1 MSEQQENGSKIET
14 MKAKLLHFLSIMTI
28 EPMMFLQALAWKMIV
43 VSENQMLLYKICRE
57 EQFNMT
63 AEYCSSFEDHS
74 NETSYKE
81 VEKEVQSHDFKVTQ
95 FMRLYP
101 GCQLQ

>member
-1 MSEQQENGSKIET
+1 
-14 MKAKLLHFLSIMTI
+14 
-28 EPMMFLQALAWKMIV
+28 MIV

-57 EQFNMT
+57 EQFNLT

-81 VEKEVQSHDFKVTQ
+81 VEKEVYNPMISKHPSF
-95 FMRLYP
+95 L
-101 GCQLQ
+101 